1 MPILKGLGL
10 CVQEPSPLRN
20 EITNTPDFWSIMRS
34 IHTVPE
40 AAGNAFELVENIG
53 AGQPTAVTAD
63 NYKEI
68 VSLLNQYA
76 AAGSI
81 GAVIEQKR
89 DKTAS
94 ARKRDKPNKP
104 AKPRENEVVDRG
116 FKAVI
121 MIYRLTNRVPALIEQ
136 SHLER
141 NEGNIPHAFGSWSL
155 S

>member
-10 CVQEPSPLRN
+10 CIQEPTPLRN

-34 IHTVPE
+34 LHSLPE
-40 AAGNAFELVENIG
+40 AAGNAFEIVARIT
-53 AGQPTAVTAD
+53 AGKPPAVTAD

-81 GAVIEQKR
+81 GAAIEQQR
-89 DKTAS
+89 DRNANN
-94 ARKRDKPNKP
+94 RKREKLSKVT
-104 AKPRENEVVDRG
+104 KPRENEVVDRG

-121 MIYRLTNRVPALIEQ
+121 MIYRLTSKVPFLIQQ

-141 NEGNIPHAFGSWSL
+141 KEGTSYRVF
-155 S
+155 